1 VVSLFVGD
9 GGWECETLLG
19 SESLF
24 PQFTF
29 TKQTHLE
36 VDRGTFAFAKFCL
49 RLYLF
54 IRTRVGHL
62 LVHHMICVFMAFRYG
77 V

>member
-1 VVSLFVGD
+1 MVTLFVED

-36 VDRGTFAFAKFCL
+36 VNRGTFAIVNFCF
-49 RLYLF
+49 RLYS
-54 IRTRVGHL
+54 V
-62 LVHHMICVFMAFRYG
+62 Y
-77 V
+77 